1 MFRGLGQ
8 PRRVILAVSNDNPR
22 LPRPT
27 RSTRRY
33 VLFFLGVVASWTV
46 ILFLSPPAISE
57 TGQPSGMLKAIFC
70 LLLVTFGVSCAFLYF
85 RTPPI
90 TVADSK
96 FARFYDRPWRR
107 VGAAICLLV
116 SVMFVLGVYLVDI
129 PEHPRTYATYWLL
142 IMVLVLWACGLAVKD
157 VWYTHRMMK
166 SRRSERLSSAPLNSS
181 ADVISRDTKP

>member
-1 MFRGLGQ
+1 M
-8 PRRVILAVSNDNPR
+8 AASNDNPRLPR

-33 VLFFLGVVASWTV
+33 VLFFLGVIASWTV
-46 ILFLSPPAISE
+46 ILFLSPHAISE
-57 TGQPSGMLKAIFC
+57 TRQPGGMLKAVFC
-70 LLLVTFGVSCAFLYF
+70 LLLVTFGVSCALLYL
-85 RTPPI
+85 RPPPI
-90 TVADSK
+90 TVADCK

>member
-1 MFRGLGQ
+1 
-8 PRRVILAVSNDNPR
+8 
-22 LPRPT
+22 
-27 RSTRRY
+27 
-33 VLFFLGVVASWTV
+33 
-46 ILFLSPPAISE
+46 
-57 TGQPSGMLKAIFC
+57 MLKAIFC

-129 PEHPRTYATYWLL
+129 PEHPRPYATYWLL

-157 VWYTHRMMK
+157 VWYTRRMMK
-166 SRRSERLSSAPLNSS
+166 SRRSERISSAPVNSS
-181 ADVISRDTKP
+181 ADVISSDTKS

>member
-1 MFRGLGQ
+1 M
-8 PRRVILAVSNDNPR
+8 AASNDNPR

-33 VLFFLGVVASWTV
+33 VLFLLGVIASWTV
-46 ILFLSPPAISE
+46 ILFLSPDAISE
-57 TGQPSGMLKAIFC
+57 TRQPSGALKAIFC
-70 LLLVTFGVSCAFLYF
+70 LLLLTFGVSCAFLYL
-85 RTPPI
+85 RPPPI
-90 TVADSK
+90 TVVDSNY
-96 FARFYDRPWRR
+96 ARFCNRPWRR

-157 VWYTHRMMK
+157 VWYTHRVMK
-166 SRRSERLSSAPLNSS
+166 SQRSERLSSPTVISS
-181 ADVISRDTKP
+181 ADINSRDTKP